1 MINKIIN
8 KINETLSVKSFC
20 LVAIDGCGG
29 SGKSTLAEHIVSRY
43 VGGQIIHMDDFYKPS
58 NERLQLEISKKEP
71 GADYD
76 IIRLKQGV
84 IIPIISGMEARYQRY
99 DWDMDKLVEWH
110 TVEPNGLII
119 VEGVYSI
126 SDQLHNKYDIKIF
139 VECNRELRLN
149 RGLVRDGENALDF
162 WEHWM
167 IGEDKYLQEQKPRE
181 RSDFIISGEIK
192 Y

>member
-1 MINKIIN
+1 MINNIIN
-8 KINETLSVKSFC
+8 KIKETLSVKSYC

-29 SGKSTLAEHIVSRY
+29 SGKSTLAEHIVSKY

-76 IIRLKQGV
+76 VIRLKQD
-84 IIPIISGMEARYQRY
+84 IISPIINGIEARFQRY
-99 DWDMDKLVEWH
+99 DWDLDKLAEWH

-126 SDQLHNKYDIKIF
+126 SDQLHNKYDIKIY
-139 VECNRELRLN
+139 VECNRELRLK

-167 IGEDKYLQEQKPRE
+167 TEEDKYLQEQKPRD
-181 RSDFIISGEIK
+181 RSDFIISGEEK